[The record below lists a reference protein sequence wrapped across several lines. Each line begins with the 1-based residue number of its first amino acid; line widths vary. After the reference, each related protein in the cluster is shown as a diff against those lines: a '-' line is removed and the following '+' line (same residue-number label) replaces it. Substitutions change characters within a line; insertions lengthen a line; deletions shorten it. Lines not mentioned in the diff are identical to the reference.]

1 MKTFLLMLASAFC
14 GALLFAVAL
23 YGYFWWQVA
32 QVGPGTSVRL
42 PSRGEK
48 TIAAAPPI
56 AESERF
62 YGSHGSYTG
71 EFPNSA
77 RQTVLAAGPGSIVGS
92 VSADGKP
99 LQGLRLRLALNGAVM
114 SQWAMSG
121 ADGRYQVALPYGKYR
136 VDGYELDSSSAHR
149 VLAGKTD
156 GPRLGFHAQEVT
168 VVEAGRAGQGPD
180 FAYVAPL
187 RKLGPRGDV
196 SLARPVVASWEPYP
210 GAAAYRLQ
218 LVEQQDPRDYE
229 TQRRVFEWR
238 DRPVVTGTSVDLG
251 ALGAS
256 LKKGYHYTLEIEALD
271 ERRRAL
277 SQSTRNFDRA
287 DFRVVD

>member
-14 GALLFAVAL
+14 GALLFAAGL

-32 QVGPGTSVRL
+32 QGGPGSSVRL
-42 PSRGEK
+42 PSPGEK
-48 TIAAAPPI
+48 TVAAAPPI
-56 AESERF
+56 AESARF
-62 YGSHGSYTG
+62 YGTHGSYAG
-71 EFPNSA
+71 KFPNAA
-77 RQTVLAAGPGSIVGS
+77 RQTVLAAGPGSIAGS
-92 VSADGKP
+92 VTADGKP

-114 SQWAMSG
+114 SQWAATG

-136 VDGYELDSSSAHR
+136 VDGYELDSSVAHR

-156 GPRLGFHAQEVT
+156 GPRLGFHPQEVT
-168 VVEAGRAGQGPD
+168 VVEAGRIGQGPD
-180 FAYVAPL
+180 LAYVEPV

-196 SLARPVVASWEPYP
+196 SLAQPVIVSWEPYP

-238 DRPVVTGTSVDLG
+238 DRPVVSGTSADLV
-251 ALGAS
+251 ALSAG
-256 LKKGYHYTLEIEALD
+256 LKKGHHYTLEIEALD
-271 ERRRAL
+271 ERRRTL

-287 DFRVVD
+287 DFRVVE

>member
-14 GALLFAVAL
+14 GALLFAAGL

-32 QVGPGTSVRL
+32 QVESGSSVRL

-62 YGSHGSYTG
+62 YGTHGSYAG
-71 EFPNSA
+71 EFPNAA
-77 RQTVLAAGPGSIVGS
+77 RQTVLAAGPGSIVGNVS
-92 VSADGKP
+92 VDGKP
-99 LQGLRLRLALNGAVM
+99 RQGLRLRLALNGATM
-114 SQWAMSG
+114 SQWATSG

-136 VDGYELDSSSAHR
+136 VDGYELDSSVAHR
-149 VLAGKTD
+149 MLAGKTD
-156 GPRLGFHAQEVT
+156 GPRFGLHPQEVT

-180 FAYVAPL
+180 LAYVDPV
-187 RKLGPRGDV
+187 RKLGPRGEV
-196 SLARPVVASWEPYP
+196 SLAQPVIASWEPYP

-218 LVEQQDPRDYE
+218 LVEQQDPRDYGN
-229 TQRRVFEWR
+229 QRRVFEWR
-238 DRPVVTGTSVDLG
+238 DRPVVSGTSADLG
-251 ALGAS
+251 ALNAG
-256 LKKGYHYTLEIEALD
+256 LKKNHHYTLEIEALD
-271 ERRRAL
+271 ERRRAM